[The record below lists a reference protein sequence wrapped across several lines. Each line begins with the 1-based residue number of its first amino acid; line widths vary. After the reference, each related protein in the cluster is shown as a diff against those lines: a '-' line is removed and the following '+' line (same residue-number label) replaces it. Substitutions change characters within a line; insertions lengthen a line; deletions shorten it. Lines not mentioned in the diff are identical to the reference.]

1 MISGTTA
8 RLSRLGCVLLFLAGL
23 GAEPLLAQA
32 VPPPS
37 PEVQARL
44 AESQARLDET
54 ARELAKEPRAK
65 RISPQQLQ
73 ALVEFVVGNALFVA
87 THEMGHAVISEMD
100 LPVLGRDEDAPT
112 ILPFSPG
119 SGRWRTIFPSA
130 CLSRRARGVS

>member
-23 GAEPLLAQA
+23 GAEPLLAQK

-44 AESQARLDET
+44 AEFQARLDET

-65 RISPQQLQ
+65 RFSPQQLQ
-73 ALVEFVVGNALFVA
+73 ALIEFVVGNVLFVA
-87 THEMGHAVISEMD
+87 THEMGHAVISEME
-100 LPVLGRDEDAPT
+100 LPVLGRQEDAADDLA
-112 ILPFSPG
+112 ILTGLRVVANDFSI
-119 SGRWRTIFPSA
+119 RVA
-130 CLSRRARGVS
+130 